1 LEEIIVT
8 CKIQDEDGIS
18 KFVLAWERIVYLVLF
33 MVMEKHITVRA
44 HRDREILQHLLGR
57 TLTLGDTPRSATR
70 DRMIPDP
77 SRSLDHLV
85 HKGRSKVTGTHVAE
99 IV

>member
-1 LEEIIVT
+1 
-8 CKIQDEDGIS
+8 
-18 KFVLAWERIVYLVLF
+18 
-33 MVMEKHITVRA
+33 MVMEETYYRLWA
-44 HRDREILQHLLGR
+44 HRDREILQHSLER

-85 HKGRSKVTGTHVAE
+85 HRKDRSKVTGTLVAK
-99 IV
+99 IVVV